1 MLIVCSFWDLPT
13 LGKDITFPFGI
24 LVTKNISF
32 LKNSDFEFWKSY
44 KKNCNFESQSGTR
57 NPKVKYVHCIKWLCL
72 LNKAHKGLSNK
83 PYKTTSS
90 FVKNEELSSGVLHG
104 GFKSILKFH
113 FCFHVILFL
122 QSEFFRQ
129 QNFSL
134 PFITYGGRFYNC
146 LIKLLW

>member
-13 LGKDITFPFGI
+13 LGKVITFPFGI
-24 LVTKNISF
+24 LVTKKLSF

-44 KKNCNFESQSGTR
+44 KKNCNFESQNGTR

-113 FCFHVILFL
+113 FYLHAILFL
-122 QSEFFRQ
+122 QSEFFMQ
-129 QNFSL
+129 QKSSR
-134 PFITYGGRFYNC
+134 IYGGDC
-146 LIKLLW
+146 LSCCFI